1 MVEACFLDI
10 KKRGWVLKVCAL
22 PLQTYTHTLKHR
34 HKGIFAYIS
43 KSKVGFFSTKTMMS

>member
-22 PLQTYTHTLKHR
+22 PLQTYTHTLSSTDIK
-34 HKGIFAYIS
+34 AYLLI
-43 KSKVGFFSTKTMMS
+43 